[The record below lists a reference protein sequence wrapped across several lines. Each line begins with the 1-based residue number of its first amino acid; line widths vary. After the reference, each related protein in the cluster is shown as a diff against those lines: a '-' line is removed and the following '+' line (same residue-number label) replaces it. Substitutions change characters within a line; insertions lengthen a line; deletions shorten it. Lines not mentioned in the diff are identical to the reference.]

1 MGRRSDHSRDEI
13 RDMAISAASKIV
25 EKEGFQSLTARKV
38 ASEIGYTVG
47 TLYHVFRN
55 FDDLVI
61 HVNARTI
68 DEIAALIEQKTRTR
82 RDPEARIRVMAEYY
96 VQFAT
101 NHPDRWRLVFE
112 HEAPPG
118 LPTPVQ
124 MKERRDVLFE
134 MVADNLRKLAPELT
148 YWIDGNPVTGEVL
161 KKEEARNLYQQEK
174 AAGRET
180 ALAEKDE
187 YRTFDISVYPVRANS
202 DVRVRLVY
210 VQSAS
215 VDTGFPSIQ
224 YVNSATAACEGTGK
238 L

>member
-13 RDMAISAASKIV
+13 RDMAISAAAKLV

-68 DEIAALIEQKTRTR
+68 DEIAALIEQQTRKK
-82 RDPEARIRVMAEYY
+82 RDPEARIRMMAEYY

-118 LPTPVQ
+118 LPTPAQ
-124 MKERRDVLFE
+124 MKERRDVMFE
-134 MVADNLRKLAPELT
+134 MVADNLRKLAPERVP
-148 YWIDGNPVTGEVL
+148 NEV
-161 KKEEARNLYQQEK
+161 AHT
-174 AAGRET
+174 AT
-180 ALAEKDE
+180 ALWSGIHGICILA
-187 YRTFDISVYPVRANS
+187 
-202 DVRVRLVY
+202 L
-210 VQSAS
+210 
-215 VDTGFPSIQ
+215 
-224 YVNSATAACEGTGK
+224 TGK
-238 L
+238 LYLGGAFSMVKLIDTLIDSVIGEFQKQ